1 MIQRGDCPRFTLE
14 PLAELFFG
22 KFDRDIAAQARI
34 ERAIHVAH
42 PALAEFRGNSVMSD
56 GGTDLLFF
64 SAHFFS
70 PTFQLTAT
78 AMGTMAPV
86 PALRF
91 TRKRLPSQFRS

>member
-1 MIQRGDCPRFTLE
+1 
-14 PLAELFFG
+14 
-22 KFDRDIAAQARI
+22 
-34 ERAIHVAH
+34 
-42 PALAEFRGNSVMSD
+42 MSD